1 MFPVLG
7 PGRASAGLSPYTSG
21 LIETVI
27 PGLEVSPMKKEAI
40 GRQFCHVE
48 YDRGPGMI
56 HYP

>member
-48 YDRGPGMI
+48 YDRRDRG
-56 HYP
+56 